1 LHGIKL
7 ELSVPSGEASGM
19 VLNENGVAFE
29 TRAGFTMTWKLNS
42 CAMLLVEVSV
52 ITFFLQ
58 DFQFHQSW
66 ELDGAIVLLFLGT
79 SILEVWPVVN

>member
-1 LHGIKL
+1 
-7 ELSVPSGEASGM
+7 
-19 VLNENGVAFE
+19 
-29 TRAGFTMTWKLNS
+29 
-42 CAMLLVEVSV
+42 LVEVSV

-66 ELDGAIVLLFLGT
+66 ELEGAIVLLFLGT